1 MNEVNGLDSVG
12 KIPVHY
18 EGMNYRTG
26 GIIIWGESNY
36 DIDEFRSLVMAGS
49 GDRMKKT
56 SEHGN
61 CIPGHR

>member
-1 MNEVNGLDSVG
+1 MNEVNGFDPVG

-18 EGMNYRTG
+18 EDVNYRTG

-36 DIDEFRSLVMAGS
+36 DIDEFRSLVTAGS

-56 SEHGN
+56 SEQGN
-61 CIPGHR
+61 SMPGRL